1 MSVIILYCQCFK
13 HHFLIKVRL
22 FETIPDILLL
32 TKLNECLVAVMLL
45 KLSLIPALVMVV
57 LWSGAWDHCRDSACA
72 GTNTTAGRM
81 NSDTGGRQLRHGEGP
96 LIVS

>member
-13 HHFLIKVRL
+13 HHFLKKVRIIKRKL
-22 FETIPDILLL
+22 DMLA
-32 TKLNECLVAVMLL
+32 KLNECLVAVMML

-81 NSDTGGRQLRHGEGP
+81 NSDTGGGQLRHGEGP